1 MQFYQI
7 YGVIF
12 CEICLLMYGVIHDM
26 IVSSK
31 ERRIWKMT
39 RTALVRN
46 SETKNLKIF
55 RADDYRSQSEM
66 AQDLRGNGFRVLKIW
81 NEDKADSEIDNWEL
95 LNRK

>member
-1 MQFYQI
+1 
-7 YGVIF
+7 
-12 CEICLLMYGVIHDM
+12 
-26 IVSSK
+26 
-31 ERRIWKMT
+31 MT

-55 RADDYRSQSEM
+55 RADDYRTQSEF

-81 NEDKADSEIDNWEL
+81 NENKTDSEVDRWEL